1 MFGSASPGNAGVADQ
16 PKVTALE
23 EAILGQPE
31 AISDAITTNLDQL
44 RAAMAIVAGAR
55 RVRLTGI
62 GFSYYAALAG
72 EWMFRDIGVK
82 ALVSNAYDLSQFT
95 TGFEPGDVLIGVS
108 NSGDDDTVASLQRAA
123 QSGLKTIAIVSQ
135 GVPVPDV
142 DVKIET
148 GPGDKSATVTLGA
161 TAAMAVLAA
170 IAARFEPRSQLATAV
185 PTLPDSIR
193 AMLPSRDTARQVSAA
208 LTQDRAK
215 LVVVGGG
222 GLTVSA
228 RYAAAAISQASRTE
242 VGSLHLSDVTLG
254 GLAPYGKGDV
264 LVQLLPSGAPRPP
277 QERLAEA
284 AEKIGLRR
292 WQIGGP
298 GSPAEWRDQVPN
310 VPDAIIP
317 ILAVVPLQW
326 LALELSILL
335 GIDPDAL
342 RHPDAFAQDEEV

>member
-31 AISDAITTNLDQL
+31 TISDAITNNLDQL

-55 RVRLTGI
+55 RVRLTGT

-95 TGFEPGDVLIGVS
+95 SGFEPGDVLIGVS

-123 QSGLKTIAIVSQ
+123 QSGLKTIAVVSQ
-135 GVPVPDV
+135 GVSVPDV

-148 GPGDKSATVTLGA
+148 GPGDGSATVTLGS
-161 TAAMAVLAA
+161 TSAMAVLAA
-170 IAARFEPRSQLATAV
+170 VAARFEPRSELASAV
-185 PTLPDSIR
+185 PTLPESIR
-193 AMLPSRDTARQVSAA
+193 AMLPSRETARQVAAA
-208 LTQDRAK
+208 LTQDGAR
-215 LVVVGGG
+215 LVVVGAG
-222 GLTVSA
+222 GLNASA
-228 RYAAAAISQASRTE
+228 RYAAAAISLASRTE
-242 VGSLHLSDVTLG
+242 VGSLHLSDVRLG

-264 LVQLLPSGAPRPP
+264 LVQLLASGSPGPP
-277 QERLAEA
+277 QERLALA

-298 GSPAEWRDQVPN
+298 GSPAEWRDQLPS
-310 VPDAIIP
+310 VPDGITP
-317 ILAVVPLQW
+317 ILSVVPLQW
-326 LALELSILL
+326 LALELSVLL
-335 GIDPDAL
+335 GIDPDGL
-342 RHPDAFAQDEEV
+342 RHGDAFALDEDA